1 MQTCT
6 KLLKFKMYIYIY
18 IFFYFFSWAANQH
31 IRMISEGSYDTEDWR
46 SGCWKFS
53 FAVTEVNYILK
64 YITTENLF

>member
-1 MQTCT
+1 MFVFLFTFFPL
-6 KLLKFKMYIYIY
+6 KL
-18 IFFYFFSWAANQH
+18 FFSWAANQH